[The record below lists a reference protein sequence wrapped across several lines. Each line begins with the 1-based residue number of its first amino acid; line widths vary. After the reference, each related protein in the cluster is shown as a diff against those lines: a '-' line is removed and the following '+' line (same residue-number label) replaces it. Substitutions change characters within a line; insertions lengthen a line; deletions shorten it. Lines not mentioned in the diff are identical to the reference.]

1 MKDSYGTKPTACLAL
16 SDGTV
21 FYGEGFG
28 STGRKT
34 AELCFNTSMTGYQ
47 EILTDPSYAGQIV
60 TFTFPHIGNVGVN
73 LEDNEANMPF
83 ASGMVVKWR
92 PTLASNWRSQQN
104 LIEWLENNELIAIGG
119 IDTRRLTRI
128 IRKQGAPHVAIE
140 HNTDGDFDT
149 DSLINDARN
158 FAGLSGLDLAKN
170 VTSSKT
176 YSWSQDR
183 WRWSGG
189 YSNIEKSKARVVAID
204 FGVKENILRCL
215 TAIKCEVIVLPATA
229 TAEEVLAYDP
239 DGVFLSNG
247 PGDPEATGKYS
258 INMIKELLKLAD
270 LPESGQLTLF
280 DGRTGRQFERPVTV
294 GYMYM
299 IKLNHLVDD
308 KMHAR
313 STGSYSLVTQQPL
326 GGKAQ
331 FGGQRFGEMEVWAL
345 EAYGAS
351 YTLQEMLTVKS
362 DDVPGRTK
370 MYKNIVDGNY
380 EMDANIP
387 ESFNVLTKEIRSLG
401 INLELDSEN

>member
-104 LIEWLENNELIAIGG
+104 LIEWLENNKLIAIGG

-140 HNTDGDFDT
+140 HNTDSDFDT

-189 YSNIEKSKARVVAID
+189 YSNVEKSKARVVAID

-258 INMIKELLKLAD
+258 INMIKELLKLPELPIFGICLGHQMLALALGAKTIKMNHGHHGANHPVKD
-270 LPESGQLTLF
+270 LTTGKVEITAMNHGFAVDSQSLPNNVKETHVSLF
-280 DGRTGRQFERPVTV
+280 DGSNCGIKLVGRPVYSVQHHPEASPGPMDSFYLFERFAADIDEKKT
-294 GYMYM
+294 M
-299 IKLNHLVDD
+299 
-308 KMHAR
+308 A
-313 STGSYSLVTQQPL
+313 
-326 GGKAQ
+326 
-331 FGGQRFGEMEVWAL
+331 
-345 EAYGAS
+345 
-351 YTLQEMLTVKS
+351 VK
-362 DDVPGRTK
+362 
-370 MYKNIVDGNY
+370 
-380 EMDANIP
+380 
-387 ESFNVLTKEIRSLG
+387 
-401 INLELDSEN
+401 